1 MTVTFSGTG
10 TQDDP
15 IQISGVTTNSEGV
28 RAEYQYLS
36 ERFGKR
42 GEDCTLVRQSL
53 ISLPSS
59 GMCDLMIIKLADGQT
74 IEIYFDISSFF
85 GKW

>member
-15 IQISGVTTNSEGV
+15 IQISGVTTNTEGV
-28 RAEYQYLS
+28 RAEYVYLS
-36 ERFGKR
+36 ERFGQR
-42 GEDCTLVRQSL
+42 GQDWTLERQAL
-53 ISLPSS
+53 IKLPSG
-59 GMCDLMIIKLADGQT
+59 GMGDLMIIKLADSQ
-74 IEIYFDISSFF
+74 IVEVYFDISSFF